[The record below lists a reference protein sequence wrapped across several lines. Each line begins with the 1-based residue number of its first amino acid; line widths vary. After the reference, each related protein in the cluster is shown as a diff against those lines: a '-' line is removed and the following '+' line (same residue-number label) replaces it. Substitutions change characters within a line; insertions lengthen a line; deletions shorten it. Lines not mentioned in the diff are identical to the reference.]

1 MEILQYFMK
10 QWDRILEYTLNHAY
24 LILIGILCSLV
35 LWISV
40 GIAVRNNSK
49 SAGTILGV
57 GSFLMSVPSIS
68 LYGILMVIPGL
79 GLSRTSAVIGLV
91 LYSMLPIVR
100 NVYMAL
106 NGIDPS
112 ILEAARGMG
121 MKPRYVLWK
130 VQLPMALPIIFAGI
144 RVALV
149 MMVGTATLAVY
160 IGEQNLGRLLTY
172 GIERSRSDMI
182 ITGAIMVSL
191 IAVLVDYLME
201 YLQRKLV
208 SPGIMDYDKK
218 PASGEVKYD
227 GI

>member
-1 MEILQYFMK
+1 VEIIQYFIK
-10 QWDRILEYTLNHAY
+10 QSDKIFTYTVNHAN
-24 LILIGILCSLV
+24 LILIGIICSLV

-49 SAGTILGV
+49 SANAILGV
-57 GSFLMSVPSIS
+57 GSFLMSIPSIS

-112 ILEAARGMG
+112 IIESARGMG
-121 MKPRYVLWK
+121 MKPRDILWK
-130 VQLPMALPIIFAGI
+130 VQLPLALPIIFAGV
-144 RVALV
+144 RVAIV

-172 GIERSRSDMI
+172 GIERTRSDMI
-182 ITGAIMVSL
+182 ITGAIMVSI

-208 SPGIMDYDKK
+208 SPGIRNDDEKS
-218 PASGEVKYD
+218 ASGKVRYN